1 MFQPNVLSL
10 FLYFPE
16 DKSEY
21 GPAAITFIIFMIG
34 ALLTMRL
41 IIKVSKRE
49 AKKAKEL
56 EEKLIN
62 QQETHGDSDR

>member
-1 MFQPNVLSL
+1 MFQPFVLSL

-21 GPAAITFIIFMIG
+21 GPAAITFTIFMIG

-41 IIKVSKRE
+41 IINVSKRE

-56 EEKLIN
+56 EEKILTQN
-62 QQETHGDSDR
+62 NSKGNSEH

>member
-1 MFQPNVLSL
+1 MFQPSVLSL

-21 GPAAITFIIFMIG
+21 FPAAITFLIFLLG
-34 ALLTMRL
+34 AFLTMRL

-49 AKKAKEL
+49 AQKAKEL
-56 EEKLIN
+56 EDRLKN
-62 QQETHGDSDR
+62 QQPPQRNS